1 MSAVGERFNKLRQEL
16 KELQTK
22 SVQFELDLQQ
32 HERVLETISTLPDDR
47 KTYRLVGEV
56 LVQMPAKEAR
66 AALEQ
71 QKNSLKELTA
81 TFREKT
87 KVKEE
92 EIVKFQKDNNIQ
104 IRPLSQVQRSAK

>member
-1 MSAVGERFNKLRQEL
+1 MSSVGERFNKLRQEL

-32 HERVLETISTLPDDR
+32 HERVLETIASLPDDR

-66 AALEQ
+66 LALEQ

-87 KVKEE
+87 KAKEE
-92 EIVKFQKDNNIQ
+92 ELIKFQKDNNIQ
-104 IRPLSQVQRSAK
+104 IRPLSQVQSAAK